1 MPLLAHGQVEVNVM
15 AKENPTIKPTGI
27 DPADLCQLLFEI
39 VQFLVTTGGAREE
52 MFSVAIKNR
61 YGNSITGSRTD

>member
-27 DPADLCQLLFEI
+27 DPSDLCQLLFEI
-39 VQFLVTTGGAREE
+39 VQFLVPTGGMRED
-52 MFSVAIKNR
+52 MFSVAIVNKT
-61 YGNSITGSRTD
+61 GSSITGSRTS